1 MKTVPVQHYFSN
13 QIVSKS
19 TCKHQSLGYIIHSKF
34 EMKNLFEKIH
44 ATSAKISINTK
55 ISCAPKMDELKC
67 SNGILAYA
75 QCLVFRGK
83 IQTKMQLRFDNL

>member
-55 ISCAPKMDELKC
+55 ILSASKFR
-67 SNGILAYA
+67 SNVILAYA

>member
-1 MKTVPVQHYFSN
+1 MQTPKSGLHNSFKVRDEKFVRKKSLQH
-13 QIVSKS
+13 Q
-19 TCKHQSLGYIIHSKF
+19 Q
-34 EMKNLFEKIH
+34 
-44 ATSAKISINTK
+44 KISINTK